1 VIFGHLGVA
10 GMVRATQRDPHG
22 SRAFVLLCIVAVLPD
37 VLDVAFAMSGI
48 CSPFGLY
55 THTLP
60 AIALETAVV
69 GGIAWFATRSARVCV
84 AFAAMVPLHLA
95 ADFPTMNKLLMPGG
109 ELHGLDLYR
118 RPILDFVLEAMVF
131 TLGWRMLRQS
141 ARGPHWSVTGATLV
155 AVLILQGA
163 FDSYQL
169 VTNAPIKPNACYRAP
184 IA

>member
-1 VIFGHLGVA
+1 MQQRPQAVVGRGEVTAVVWIFGHLGVA

-84 AFAAMVPLHLA
+84 AFAAMVRTFFGICPA
-95 ADFPTMNKLLMPGG
+95 RKASR
-109 ELHGLDLYR
+109 LD
-118 RPILDFVLEAMVF
+118 PIEA
-131 TLGWRMLRQS
+131 LRCQ
-141 ARGPHWSVTGATLV
+141 
-155 AVLILQGA
+155 
-163 FDSYQL
+163 
-169 VTNAPIKPNACYRAP
+169 
-184 IA
+184 